1 MGERLEKDLIAVRLT
16 PDVQMTAV
24 ALPDYLERHGAP
36 KLPTDRHRHVGI
48 NWCFS
53 GSGSIHRWGFEK
65 RGKRLEIS
73 VEGGLISNHQEVV
86 VEGALQGL
94 GIHYAYD
101 DRFDDLRE
109 GY

>member
-1 MGERLEKDLIAVRLT
+1 MRGRTSGKGQRSLLLT

-24 ALPDYLERHGAP
+24 RYPTTGTALAETPD
-36 KLPTDRHRHVGI
+36 DRHRQSTSTGVFLAADHR
-48 NWCFS
+48 
-53 GSGSIHRWGFEK
+53 RWGFEK
-65 RGKRLEIS
+65 RGRGLMIS
-73 VEGGLISNHQEVV
+73 VEGGLISNHQEVL